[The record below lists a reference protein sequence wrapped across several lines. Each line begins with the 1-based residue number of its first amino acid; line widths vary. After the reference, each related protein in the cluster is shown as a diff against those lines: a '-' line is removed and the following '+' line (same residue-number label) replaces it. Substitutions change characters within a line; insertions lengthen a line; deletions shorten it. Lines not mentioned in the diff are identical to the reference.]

1 MTLLRRVLVSV
12 LIVSIGLPVHA
23 GMLPTHSALS
33 AGGRE
38 RLASLLERR
47 DVRSQLEAYGVNP
60 ADISARVAALTDDEA
75 AQLAS
80 RIEALTAAR
89 RCSPRCS
96 SSSSSCSSPTF
107 LATPTSFRSP
117 RLCARES
124 VPDTDFRSVSR
135 GAMARCRCPRSP
147 AATSGARY
155 RRAAAPPRGSARR

>member
-12 LIVSIGLPVHA
+12 LIISIGLPVHA
-23 GMLPTHSALS
+23 GMLPTQSALS

-80 RIEALTAAR
+80 RVEELPAGADGGATVLAALLLV
-89 RCSPRCS
+89 
-96 SSSSSCSSPTF
+96 F
-107 LATPTSFRSP
+107 VIL
-117 RLCARES
+117 L
-124 VPDTDFRSVSR
+124 VTDILGYTNVFPFTKALR
-135 GAMARCRCPRSP
+135 
-147 AATSGARY
+147 
-155 RRAAAPPRGSARR
+155 